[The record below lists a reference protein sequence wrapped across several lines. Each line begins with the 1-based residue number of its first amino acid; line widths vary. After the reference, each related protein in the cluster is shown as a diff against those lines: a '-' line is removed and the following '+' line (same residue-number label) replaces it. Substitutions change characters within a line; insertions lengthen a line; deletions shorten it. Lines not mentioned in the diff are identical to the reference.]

1 MSVHQNC
8 AIGTSAATMLDL
20 RILESFV
27 RIAELGS
34 LTKAGAG
41 MNVSHAVLSR
51 QVKALERVLGYR
63 VFDRTGRGV
72 TLTEAGR
79 QLFAG
84 ASELIQRARQ
94 FTDEAVVLGRA
105 PSGVVTVAL
114 PGSVAGVIAGPLF
127 QSAQERYPRIS
138 LRFVEALSG
147 VIDELLALGRID
159 LGLFYT
165 RKAKV
170 RRGEIP
176 LCMVEMM
183 VVAPAGDR
191 MTAAGTIRLRQL
203 KNQPLIL
210 PGFPHAL
217 RRLVE
222 DSCMQQGFRAQV
234 PFQVDSLS
242 TMVEVVAAGRGY
254 TIAPFD
260 AVAQHV
266 AAKRVQI
273 ARITHPAIRR
283 LLVMV
288 EPHAGKTTIATRAV
302 AGLIS
307 SHVEKCIREG
317 RWKAHPA

>member
-1 MSVHQNC
+1 
-8 AIGTSAATMLDL
+8 MLDL
-20 RILESFV
+20 RVLESFV

-41 MNVSHAVLSR
+41 LNVSHAVLSR
-51 QVKALERVLGYR
+51 QVQALERSLGYR
-63 VFDRTGRGV
+63 VFNRTGRGV
-72 TLTEAGR
+72 TLTEGGR
-79 QLFAG
+79 HLFVG
-84 ASELIQRARQ
+84 ATELIERARQ
-94 FTDEAVVLGRA
+94 VTEEAVALGTA

-165 RKAKV
+165 GKAML
-170 RRGEIP
+170 RRGETP
-176 LCMVEMM
+176 MCTVEMM

-217 RRLVE
+217 RRLIE
-222 DSCMQQGFRAQV
+222 DSCMQQGFQAQV

-254 TIAPFD
+254 TVAPFD
-260 AVAQHV
+260 AVAHHV
-266 AAKRVQI
+266 AARRVQV
-273 ARITHPAIRR
+273 ARITRPAIRR
-283 LLVMV
+283 LLVMA
-288 EPHAGKTTIATRAV
+288 EPHRGKTTIATRAV

-307 SHVEKCIREG
+307 SHVMGCIREG